1 MQALKAQSWS
11 CSWYPWNP
19 DHEQGY
25 LFTKERQNSE
35 AYVVIEVY
43 LKYIYLFM
51 YFNQVGFSATGFLHA
66 GFVLA
71 NNSTRDLLHLE

>member
-1 MQALKAQSWS
+1 M
-11 CSWYPWNP
+11 
-19 DHEQGY
+19 
-25 LFTKERQNSE
+25 
-35 AYVVIEVY
+35 VIEVY